1 MLLLCVS
8 RPYVTWLQG
17 VYMCVETRPPPQD
30 WLYLCPGT
38 ADREITLLRLEH
50 WCWEIKV
57 FNLQHRH
64 LNHGRPILGKVMF
77 NIQYF
82 HQVSVVLMSLI
93 RWAAS
98 IRLFWRPWSSRAS
111 VWLKLGLSAHFLL
124 EPPSS
129 QRPIRPEGITIKP
142 RLSLR
147 TWSEFMPEILLNI
160 PLYSGLKIQ
169 Q

>member
-1 MLLLCVS
+1 MLLLLLCVS
-8 RPYVTWLQG
+8 RPCVTWLQG

-38 ADREITLLRLEH
+38 ADQEITLLKLEH

-57 FNLQHRH
+57 FNLQLRH
-64 LNHGRPILGKVMF
+64 VNQFRIQIF
-77 NIQYF
+77 NIKYF

-129 QRPIRPEGITIKP
+129 QRPIRSEGITIKP

-147 TWSEFMPEILLNI
+147 TWSECMPEILLMI
-160 PLYSGLKIQ
+160 FTTTKDY
-169 Q
+169 